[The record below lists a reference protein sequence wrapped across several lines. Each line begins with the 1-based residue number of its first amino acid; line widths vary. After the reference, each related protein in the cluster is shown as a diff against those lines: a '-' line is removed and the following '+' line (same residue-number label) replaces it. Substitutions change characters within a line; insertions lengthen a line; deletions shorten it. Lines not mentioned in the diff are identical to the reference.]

1 MMADLLSGTVTFL
14 FTDIERSTERW
25 GNTGDGSGYR
35 LWQRAESCSL
45 TQKFVNFSK
54 IAQS

>member
-1 MMADLLSGTVTFL
+1 MPDLLSGTVTFL

-25 GNTGDGSGYR
+25 GNTGDSSGYR
-35 LWQRAESCSL
+35 LWHRAESCSL
-45 TQKFVNFSK
+45 TQKFVNFFK

>member
-1 MMADLLSGTVTFL
+1 MVDLPGDTVTFL
-14 FTDIERSTERW
+14 FTDIERSTERR
-25 GNTGDGSGYR
+25 GNSGDNSGYR
-35 LWQRAESCSL
+35 PWHRAESCSL

>member
-1 MMADLLSGTVTFL
+1 MPDLLNGTVTFL
-14 FTDIERSTERW
+14 FTDIVRSTERW

-35 LWQRAESCSL
+35 LWHRAESYSL
-45 TQKFVNFSK
+45 TQKFVNVSK

>member
-1 MMADLLSGTVTFL
+1 MVPDLRSGTVTFL
-14 FTDIERSTERW
+14 VTDVERSTERW
-25 GNTGDGSGYR
+25 GDMSDGSGYR
-35 LWQRAESCSL
+35 LWHRAESCSL